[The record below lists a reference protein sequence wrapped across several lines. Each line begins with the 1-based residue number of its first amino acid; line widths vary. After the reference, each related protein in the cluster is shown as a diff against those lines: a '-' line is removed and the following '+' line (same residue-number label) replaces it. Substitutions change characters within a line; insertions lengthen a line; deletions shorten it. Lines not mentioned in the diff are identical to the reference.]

1 MKKIKDNLRKN
12 VVNKYKL
19 IYLPL
24 FIVLLA
30 PFIIS
35 ISSFYI
41 SKTLLLEEV
50 KQDGL
55 NLATQITR
63 QIEKNE
69 ASLGIINEML
79 EQQIRTAGKL
89 VIKNEKNL
97 SDDFLIDLMKDFQI
111 DELHWID
118 NNGDTLYSTIEE
130 YKDWVA
136 FEGHP
141 LYDFVRSKDQE
152 LMEDIRP
159 DAKFGI
165 PTKYGAIKNANG
177 YFVQIGIS
185 ADNIRKLTQK
195 FNYQILVEELAQEE
209 NIVYVTIVD
218 TNLKAIADSETEDI
232 GIIYDDTEET
242 KLKEAIKGN
251 IGIEEWFYERIGKKL
266 LEITVPIFI
275 NEKITGA
282 LVIGLSMES
291 VYSSIYTIF
300 ITSSIIS
307 IMIFLIFLWVQNK
320 NIIKPVNQLNHN
332 INQIDVENN
341 IAYRLPL
348 VEKDTFFGLTI
359 SINNLL
365 DKADSYLHQL
375 EENQE
380 NLKISNEEI
389 VAAYQQLT
397 ASDEELR
404 AQYDEI
410 QNYTS
415 YIEHLAYNDH
425 LTNLP
430 NRRSFLEKLEES
442 INNNQSGA
450 VMLLDLDNFKEIN
463 DTLGHTY
470 GDKVLTKIAQALMNI
485 KDEKVFIS
493 RFGGDEFLVLIEGE
507 KDIIKIE
514 NHAKKVTNIFKNKL
528 MIEEDEIYIGCSIG
542 VTRYPFDS
550 NDVNQLIINADLAMY
565 KVKDLGKNNYIFFK
579 KEMTEKLKEQIE
591 IERILREAITEDG
604 FKLLYQP
611 QVCTY
616 TGSIV
621 GFEALLRL
629 KNHFISPAVFIPA
642 VEKNGMIIEIGR
654 WVTKEAIN
662 QIATW
667 KNNGVDVNSIAI
679 NFSAKQLDDLDYII
693 FLEKELKKRN
703 VESKYIE
710 IEITESIFLDKKE
723 ETIVFLNK
731 LRALGIKIALD
742 DFGTGYSSLSYLT
755 FLPVDKIKLDKS
767 LCDKFLEIENIA
779 VMDNI
784 ISLAHSLNLEV
795 LAEGI
800 EDIEQ
805 YNRLKVG
812 GCNYI
817 QGYLFSKP
825 LEVADV
831 EKIYNTIFLE
841 KGANS

>member
-1 MKKIKDNLRKN
+1 MEKTKNNLRKN

-24 FIVLLA
+24 LISLLA

-41 SKTLLLEEV
+41 NKTFLLEQV

-55 NLATQITR
+55 NLTKQVTK
-63 QIEKNE
+63 QIERNE
-69 ASLGIINEML
+69 ASLDIINEML
-79 EQQIRTAGKL
+79 EQQIKTTGKM

-97 SDDFLIDLMKDFQI
+97 SDDFLIELAKDSQI
-111 DELHWID
+111 DELNWIND
-118 NNGDTLYSTIEE
+118 NGETLYSNIEA
-130 YKDWVA
+130 YRGWIPFK
-136 FEGHP
+136 GHP

-165 PTKYGAIKNANG
+165 PTKYGSIKNANG
-177 YFVQIGIS
+177 YFVQVGIL
-185 ADNIRKLTQK
+185 ADNIQKLTQK
-195 FNYQILVEELAQEE
+195 FNYQKLVEELAQEE

-218 TNLKAIADSETEDI
+218 TNLKAIADSDIEDI
-232 GIIYDDTEET
+232 GIVYDSIEEK

-251 IGIEEWFYERIGKKL
+251 IGTEEWFYDKIDKKL

-275 NEKITGA
+275 DGEITGA

-300 ITSSIIS
+300 VTSSIIS
-307 IMIFLIFLWVQNK
+307 IIIFLIFLWVQNK

-348 VEKDTFFGLTI
+348 VDKDTFWGLTY

-365 DKADSYLHQL
+365 DKANTYLYQL
-375 EENQE
+375 KENQE
-380 NLKISNEEI
+380 NLKISNQEI
-389 VAAYQQLT
+389 VASYQQLT

-415 YIEHLAYNDH
+415 YIEHLAYNDN

-442 INNNQSGA
+442 INKNQSGA

-470 GDKVLTKIAQALMNI
+470 GDKVLSKVAQALISI
-485 KDEKVFIS
+485 KDEKVVIS

-507 KDIIKIE
+507 KDITEIE
-514 NHAKKVTNIFKNKL
+514 NYAKKVTNIFKNKL
-528 MIEEDEIYIGCSIG
+528 MVEENSVYIGCSIG
-542 VTRYPFDS
+542 ITRYPFDS
-550 NDVNQLIINADLAMY
+550 NEVNQLIMNADLAMY
-565 KVKDLGKNNYIFFK
+565 KVKDLGKNNYMFFK
-579 KEMTEKLKEQIE
+579 KEMTEKLKEHIE
-591 IERILREAITEDG
+591 IERILREAIKEDG

-616 TGSIV
+616 TRSIV

-629 KNHFISPAVFIPA
+629 KNHSISPAVFIPA
-642 VEKNGMIIEIGR
+642 VEENGMIIEIGR

-662 QIATW
+662 QISIW
-667 KNNGVDVNSIAI
+667 KNNGVDVKSIAI
-679 NFSAKQLDDLDYII
+679 NFSAKQLDDLDYIT
-693 FLEKELKKRN
+693 FLENELKKKN

-723 ETIVFLNK
+723 ETIAFLNK
-731 LRALGIKIALD
+731 LRSLGIKIALD

-767 LCDKFLEIENIA
+767 LCDKFLEMENIA

-795 LAEGI
+795 LSEGI

-825 LEVADV
+825 IEVAEV
-831 EKIYNTIFLE
+831 EKIYNTVFL
-841 KGANS
+841 

>member
-1 MKKIKDNLRKN
+1 MKKTKYTRKEN
-12 VVNKYKL
+12 VINKYKL

-24 FIVLLA
+24 FIALLA
-30 PFIIS
+30 SFTVS

-41 SKTLLLEEV
+41 SKTLLLEQV

-55 NLATQITR
+55 NLTKQVTK
-63 QIEKNE
+63 QIERNE
-69 ASLGIINEML
+69 TSLDIINTML
-79 EQQIRTAGKL
+79 EQQIRTAGNM

-97 SDDFLIDLMKDFQI
+97 SDDFLIDLMKDFHV
-111 DELHWID
+111 DELHWIND
-118 NNGDTLYSTIEE
+118 KGNTLYSTIEE
-130 YKDWVA
+130 YKDWVP
-136 FEGHP
+136 FKGHP
-141 LYDFVRSKDQE
+141 LHAFMRSKNQE

-159 DAKFGI
+159 DAKFGVPI
-165 PTKYGAIKNANG
+165 KYGAIKNTNG
-177 YFVQIGIS
+177 YFVQIGIL
-185 ADNIRKLTQK
+185 ADNIQTLTQK
-195 FNYQILVEELAQEE
+195 FDYQTLVQELSQEE

-218 TNLKAIADSETEDI
+218 TNLKAIADADIEDV
-232 GIIYDDTEET
+232 GIVYDATKEN
-242 KLKEAIKGN
+242 KLKEATKGVL
-251 IGIEEWFYERIGKKL
+251 GTDEWFYPKIGKKV
-266 LEITVPIFI
+266 LEITAPIFI
-275 NEKITGA
+275 NGEITGA
-282 LVIGLSMES
+282 LIIGLSLES

-300 ITSSIIS
+300 MTSSIIS

-320 NIIKPVNQLNHN
+320 NIIKPVNQLNLN

-341 IAYRLPL
+341 IEYRLPL
-348 VEKDTFFGLTI
+348 VAKDTFWGLTL

-365 DKADSYLHQL
+365 DKSNTYLYQL
-375 EENQE
+375 KENQE

-410 QNYTS
+410 QNYTL
-415 YIEHLAYNDH
+415 YIEYLAYNDD

-430 NRRSFLEKLEES
+430 NRISFLKRLEQS
-442 INNNQSGA
+442 ISNNKSGA
-450 VMLLDLDNFKEIN
+450 VLLLDLDNFKGIN

-470 GDKVLTKIAQALMNI
+470 GDKVLNKVAQELINI
-485 KDEKVFIS
+485 RDDKVFVS

-507 KDIIKIE
+507 NDIVIIE
-514 NHAKKVTNIFKNKL
+514 NYVNKVTNIFKNEFI
-528 MIEEDEIYIGCSIG
+528 IEGNRIHIACSIG

-550 NDVNQLIINADLAMY
+550 NEVNQLIINADLAMY
-565 KVKDLGKNNYIFFK
+565 KVKNIGKNNYMFFK
-579 KEMTEKLKEQIE
+579 KEMTENLKEQIE
-591 IERILREAITEDG
+591 IERILRESISENG

-616 TGSIV
+616 SKTIV

-629 KNHFISPAVFIPA
+629 RKHSISPAVFIPS
-642 VEKNGMIIEIGR
+642 VEENGMIIEIGR

-662 QIATW
+662 QISIW
-667 KNNGVDVNSIAI
+667 KNKGLDVKPIAI
-679 NFSAKQLDDLDYII
+679 NFSAKQLDDLNYIT
-693 FLEKELKKRN
+693 FLENELKEKN
-703 VESKYIE
+703 VKSKYLE

-723 ETIVFLNK
+723 ETITFLNK
-731 LRALGIKIALD
+731 LRELGIKIALD

-825 LEVADV
+825 VEVLEV
-831 EKIYNTIFLE
+831 EKIYNTIF
-841 KGANS
+841 